1 MLNCYVLIWTDAL
14 MIEPRIDRYEFE
26 RRCFTQISLP
36 SASTL
41 RALLLSLGI
50 NGGLLL
56 ALAFTTD
63 KKPVSQPHFPPLLI
77 KAVLVQPAV
86 ALRKAQSN
94 PKLMNETNAG
104 VAHSVDIKYVKQD
117 EIAASASNE
126 TGEPEEPQT
135 PLVKQPL
142 AQLNTEK
149 KDVRLSIREAA
160 QDYLNRLNGQRLQ
173 DIANQSS
180 SNTTRSNAVKNTKLS
195 KRYNTEDEELR
206 DSIEIVVDCNTVKGK
221 VFSLLSKN
229 KGVTIEDRDFPSLSD
244 SIAVQGTVKCRDNS
258 RFNDYIN
265 RRINK

>member
-86 ALRKAQSN
+86 ALRRPKAIQN
-94 PKLMNETNAG
+94 
-104 VAHSVDIKYVKQD
+104 
-117 EIAASASNE
+117 
-126 TGEPEEPQT
+126 
-135 PLVKQPL
+135 
-142 AQLNTEK
+142 
-149 KDVRLSIREAA
+149 
-160 QDYLNRLNGQRLQ
+160 
-173 DIANQSS
+173 
-180 SNTTRSNAVKNTKLS
+180 
-195 KRYNTEDEELR
+195 
-206 DSIEIVVDCNTVKGK
+206 
-221 VFSLLSKN
+221 
-229 KGVTIEDRDFPSLSD
+229 
-244 SIAVQGTVKCRDNS
+244 
-258 RFNDYIN
+258 
-265 RRINK
+265 